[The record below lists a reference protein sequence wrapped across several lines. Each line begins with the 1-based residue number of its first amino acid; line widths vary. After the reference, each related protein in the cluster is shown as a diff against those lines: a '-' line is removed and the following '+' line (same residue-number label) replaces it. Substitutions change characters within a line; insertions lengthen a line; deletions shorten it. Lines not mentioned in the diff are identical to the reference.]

1 MSKRRTEISTES
13 EKNNPKALE
22 QAIEALRS
30 GEVIVFPTET
40 FYGLGANALDRDAV
54 EGVATLKG
62 REVKNPIALIIADL
76 DMLKVVIANPPPIA
90 ERLMRVFWPGPLTL
104 VLPAKKGLSPL
115 LCNPHGGVG
124 VRVSSH
130 PIASALVRRLAYPLT
145 ATSANTSGAEP
156 ARTIA
161 QAQAYFANRLRIFID
176 AGELKGQKGST
187 VVECHGDRYR
197 VIREGEI
204 SSQEL
209 DRSLANHR

>member
-1 MSKRRTEISTES
+1 M
-13 EKNNPKALE
+13 N

-40 FYGLGANALDRDAV
+40 FYGLGANALDEDAV
-54 EGVATLKG
+54 ERVAVLKE
-62 REVKNPIALIIADL
+62 RDAKNPIALIISDL
-76 DMLKVVIANPPPIA
+76 DMLKEVVANPPPIA
-90 ERLMRVFWPGPLTL
+90 ERLMGVFWPGPLTL

-115 LCNPHGGVG
+115 LCNPNGGVG

-130 PIASALVRRLAYPLT
+130 PIASALVRMLGHPLT
-145 ATSANTSGAEP
+145 ATSANPSSAEP

-161 QAQAYFANRLRIFID
+161 QAQTYFANRLRIFID

-187 VVECHGDRYR
+187 VVECHGDRYK

-204 SSQEL
+204 SSREL
-209 DRSLANHR
+209 DRAIANK

>member
-1 MSKRRTEISTES
+1 VSNRRTEISTES
-13 EKNNPKALE
+13 EKNNPEALD

-40 FYGLGANALDRDAV
+40 FYGLGANALNVDAV

-62 REVKNPIALIIADL
+62 RDVKNPIALIIADL
-76 DMLKVVIANPPPIA
+76 EMLKEVAEDPPPIA
-90 ERLMRVFWPGPLTL
+90 ERLMQFFWPGPLTL
-104 VLPAKKGLSPL
+104 VLPAKIGLSPY
-115 LCNPHGGVG
+115 LCNSKGGVG

-130 PIASALVRRLAYPLT
+130 PISSALVKGLRHPIT
-145 ATSANTSGAEP
+145 ATSANPSGAEP

-161 QAQAYFANRLRIFID
+161 QAQAYFFTKLRIFID

-187 VVECHGDRYR
+187 VVECHRDRYQI
-197 VIREGEI
+197 IREGEI

-209 DRSLANHR
+209 DRAIANK

>member
-13 EKNNPKALE
+13 ERNNPKALD

-40 FYGLGANALDRDAV
+40 FYGLGANALDEDAV
-54 EGVATLKG
+54 EEVATLKG
-62 REVKNPIALIIADL
+62 RDIKNPIALIIADM
-76 DMLKVVIANPPPIA
+76 DMLEDIVAEPAIIAN
-90 ERLMRVFWPGPLTL
+90 RLMHHFWPGPLTL

-115 LCNPHGGVG
+115 LCNPDGGIG

-130 PIASALVRRLAYPLT
+130 PIASALVNGLGRPIT
-145 ATSANTSGAEP
+145 ATSANPSGSEP

-161 QAQAYFANRLRIFID
+161 QAQAYFANKLRIFID

-187 VVECHGDRYR
+187 VVECHGDRYKI
-197 VIREGEI
+197 IREGEI
-204 SSQEL
+204 SSREL
-209 DRSLANHR
+209 DRGVVNQ

>member
-1 MSKRRTEISTES
+1 M
-13 EKNNPKALE
+13 N

-40 FYGLGANALDRDAV
+40 IYGLGADALHEEAV
-54 EGVATLKG
+54 AQVSALKG
-62 REVKNPIALIIADL
+62 RDAKNPIALIIADL
-76 DMLKVVIANPPPIA
+76 DMLKEVVADPPPIA
-90 ERLMRVFWPGPLTL
+90 ERLMSVFWPGPLTL

-115 LCNPHGGVG
+115 LCNPDGGVG

-130 PIASALVRRLAYPLT
+130 PIAWALVKRLGHPLT
-145 ATSANTSGAEP
+145 ATSANPSGAEP

-161 QAQAYFANRLRIFID
+161 QAQTYFANRLSIFID

-187 VVECHGDRYR
+187 VVECHGDRYK

-209 DRSLANHR
+209 DGSLASHG

>member
-1 MSKRRTEISTES
+1 MSKRRTKISTES
-13 EKNNPKALE
+13 EKNNSKALN

-40 FYGLGANALDRDAV
+40 TYGLGANALDEDAV
-54 EGVATLKG
+54 ERVAVLK
-62 REVKNPIALIIADL
+62 RRDAKNPIALIIADL
-76 DMLKVVIANPPPIA
+76 DMLKEVVADPPPIA
-90 ERLMRVFWPGPLTL
+90 ERLMSVFWPGPLTL

-115 LCNPHGGVG
+115 LCNPDGGVG

-130 PIASALVRRLAYPLT
+130 PIASALVKRLGHPLT
-145 ATSANTSGAEP
+145 ATSANPSGTDP

-161 QAQAYFANRLRIFID
+161 QAQTYFANRLSIFID

-209 DRSLANHR
+209 DRSLADHG

>member
-13 EKNNPKALE
+13 EKNNPKALN

-40 FYGLGANALDRDAV
+40 FYGLGADALHEEAV
-54 EGVATLKG
+54 VQVSALKG
-62 REVKNPIALIIADL
+62 RDAKNPIALIIADL
-76 DMLKVVIANPPPIA
+76 EMLKEVVADSPPIA
-90 ERLMRVFWPGPLTL
+90 ERLMSVFWPGPLTL

-115 LCNPHGGVG
+115 LCNPDGGIG

-130 PIASALVRRLAYPLT
+130 PIASALVKRLAHPLT
-145 ATSANTSGAEP
+145 ATSANPSGAEP

-161 QAQAYFANRLRIFID
+161 QAQIYFANRLRIFID

-187 VVECHGDRYR
+187 VVECHGDRYK
-197 VIREGEI
+197 VIREREI
-204 SSQEL
+204 SPQEL
-209 DRSLANHR
+209 DSSLASQ

>member
-1 MSKRRTEISTES
+1 MG
-13 EKNNPKALE
+13 

-40 FYGLGANALDRDAV
+40 FYGLGANALDEGAV
-54 EGVATLKG
+54 QRVATLKG
-62 REVKNPIALIIADL
+62 RDVKNPIALIIADM
-76 DMLKVVIANPPPIA
+76 DMLKDVATNPPPLA
-90 ERLMRVFWPGPLTL
+90 ERLMQRFWPGPLTL

-115 LCNPHGGVG
+115 LCNSHGGIG

-130 PIASALVRRLAYPLT
+130 PIASDLVRGSGHPIT
-145 ATSANTSGAEP
+145 ATSANPSGTEP

-161 QAQAYFANRLRIFID
+161 QAQAYFANHLGIFID

-187 VVECHGDRYR
+187 VVECHGDQYNI
-197 VIREGEI
+197 VREGEI

-209 DRSLANHR
+209 DKVLAR